1 MSATTDIQIANDAR
15 GAHSLRRFVRGHN
28 HVTLYN
34 ADCDDVAWD
43 KCDCIITDP
52 PYPDIEKGFDQH
64 PIDWLANLKC
74 PQLIF
79 WSAVCPFPLD
89 WTARH
94 VWHKPNGNSSQ
105 HYELIYERNG
115 GKVCR
120 VHRVA
125 AILPNYVQFRR
136 ECENHPCQKPLKL
149 IGDLINKMTKP
160 GQTVGDPYSG
170 SGTTAHACLNLGR
183 NFVGA
188 EKDPKHF
195 ATAVARLEREANQ
208 GALL

>member
-1 MSATTDIQIANDAR
+1 MTPTTTPELQQERDGVIRCSA
-15 GAHSLRRFVRGHN
+15 LVRGHSR
-28 HVTLYN
+28 VTLYN
-34 ADCDDVAWD
+34 ASCEAVAWES
-43 KCDCIITDP
+43 CDCIITDP

-89 WTARH
+89 WTACH

-105 HYELIYERNG
+105 HYERIFERNG

-120 VHRVA
+120 VYRVA

-136 ECENHPCQKPLKL
+136 ECVDHPCQKPLKL
-149 IGDLINKMTKP
+149 IGDLINRMTKP
-160 GQTVGDPYSG
+160 GQLVGDPYTG

>member
-1 MSATTDIQIANDAR
+1 
-15 GAHSLRRFVRGHN
+15 
-28 HVTLYN
+28 VTLCN
-34 ADCDDVAWD
+34 ESCEDVSWES
-43 KCDCIITDP
+43 CDCIITDP

-74 PQLIF
+74 RQLIF

-89 WTARH
+89 WSAVH
-94 VWHKPNGNSSQ
+94 IWHKPNGCSSQ
-105 HYELIYERNG
+105 HYERIFERNG

-120 VHRVA
+120 VFRVPCVNSVVA
-125 AILPNYVQFRR
+125 AQMGRDEYQD
-136 ECENHPCQKPLKL
+136 HPCQKPVKL
-149 IGDLINKMTKP
+149 IGDLINRMTKP
-160 GQTVGDPYSG
+160 GQLVGDPYSG

-183 NFVGA
+183 NYVGA

-208 GALL
+208 GVLL